1 MTVQVIDWLIDVFN
15 VSIYLI
21 ERIHETFEFYQAQ
34 CFPAVQS

>member
-21 ERIHETFEFYQAQ
+21 ERIHEAFEFYQAQ
-34 CFPAVQS
+34 CFPAGQS